1 MNDNNL
7 IPLNKRS
14 IEERKYISSSASERE
29 RMLATFKADLMQSR
43 IENDIIAVPSEFS
56 IVETRY
62 TPTEGTVT
70 VVEWFQYPNFKEK
83 KNYVYKVRQRE
94 GIWQIYDYTVTNLGT
109 E

>member
-1 MNDNNL
+1 MDERFSRSSRIL
-7 IPLNKRS
+7 GEQKMEKLNK
-14 IEERKYISSSASERE
+14 SS
-29 RMLATFKADLMQSR
+29 
-43 IENDIIAVPSEFS
+43 V
-56 IVETRY
+56 IVFGIGGVGGAALEALVRGGV
-62 TPTEGTVT
+62 GTVS